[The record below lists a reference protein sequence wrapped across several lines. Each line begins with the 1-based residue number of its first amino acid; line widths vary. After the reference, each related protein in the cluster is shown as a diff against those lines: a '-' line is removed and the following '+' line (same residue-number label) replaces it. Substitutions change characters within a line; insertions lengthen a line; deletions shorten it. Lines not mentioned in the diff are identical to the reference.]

1 MSRYLDFKKSFE
13 KAVSDA
19 NRSIGEVELIAV
31 SKKKPKEDIQNVIN
45 HHQRSF
51 GENQIQEV
59 EEKWPVLKEE
69 NSNIKLH
76 YIGNI
81 QSRKVSS
88 IFNICDVIHSLDRI
102 KIVKLFNDLE
112 QSLKIKKEYFIQINT
127 GNEEQKSGVYLSDA
141 RNFIR
146 NCLDNYDLNV
156 KGLMCL
162 PPINENPEPH
172 FLKLKELG
180 EIYGLTK
187 LSMGMSNDYKVA
199 IKCGATHIRI
209 GTQIFGKRN

>member
-19 NRSIGEVELIAV
+19 KRSLDEVELIAV
-31 SKKKPKEDIQNVIN
+31 SKKKPKEDIQNVID

-102 KIVKLFNDLE
+102 KIVELFNDLE

-141 RNFIR
+141 RNFIG

-162 PPINENPEPH
+162 PPINIDPSKNFEEMNIA
-172 FLKLKELG
+172 LKDLG
-180 EIYGLTK
+180 LNH
-187 LSMGMSNDYKVA
+187 LSMGMSADYIEA
-199 IKCGATHIRI
+199 IKSGSNFIRI
-209 GTQIFGKRN
+209 GSSIFGSRS

>member
-1 MSRYLDFKKSFE
+1 M
-13 KAVSDA
+13 
-19 NRSIGEVELIAV
+19 
-31 SKKKPKEDIQNVIN
+31 
-45 HHQRSF
+45 
-51 GENQIQEV
+51 
-59 EEKWPVLKEE
+59 
-69 NSNIKLH
+69 
-76 YIGNI
+76 
-81 QSRKVSS
+81 
-88 IFNICDVIHSLDRI
+88 
-102 KIVKLFNDLE
+102 E

-141 RNFIR
+141 RNFIG